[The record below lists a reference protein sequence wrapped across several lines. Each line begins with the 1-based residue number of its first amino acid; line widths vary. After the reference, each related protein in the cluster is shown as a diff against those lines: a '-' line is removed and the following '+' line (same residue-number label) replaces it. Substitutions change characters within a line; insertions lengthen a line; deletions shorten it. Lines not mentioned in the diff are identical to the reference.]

1 MAGLFFRYESDHA
14 SIMTFK
20 RFLLILAALAI
31 LLIGWCY
38 WSAISDPVVRE
49 ARVELPGFPAG
60 QAPVRVALIS
70 DLHVQG
76 PDMPPERVARIVEQ
90 VNAQRPDLVL
100 IAGDIVGDRTL
111 SRHYSTAES
120 VAPLAGLRA
129 HLGTI
134 AVLGNHDYWR
144 NGQEVRTALTRAG
157 IRVLVNQATQA
168 GPLAIGGLDDQ
179 RTGHN
184 RDAQTYSAMRA
195 LPGARVLLSH
205 SPDPFATLPPDVG
218 LMLAG
223 HTHCGQIRLPLFGA
237 LTNDSAYGDR
247 YACGFI
253 EQNGRKLIVTAGLG
267 ASILPLR
274 LMAPPDF
281 WIVTIGPRERQAL
294 RSAAAPAPRR

>member
-1 MAGLFFRYESDHA
+1 MK
-14 SIMTFK
+14 FK
-20 RFLLILAALAI
+20 RFLLILAAL
-31 LLIGWCY
+31 LLLLLGWCY
-38 WSAISDPVVRE
+38 WSAIADPEVRE
-49 ARVELPGFPAG
+49 ARVALPGFPAG

-70 DLHVQG
+70 DFHVQG

-90 VNAQRPDLVL
+90 VNAQRPDLIL
-100 IAGDIVGDRTL
+100 IAGDIAGDRAL
-111 SRHYSTAES
+111 ARQYSDAES
-120 VAPLAGLRA
+120 VAPLADLRA
-129 HLGTI
+129 RFGTI

-144 NGQEVRTALTRAG
+144 DGAEMRAALTRAG
-157 IRVLVNQATQA
+157 IRVLANQAVQA
-168 GPLAIGGLDDQ
+168 GPLVIGGLDDQ

-184 RDAQTYSAMRA
+184 RDNQTYSAMRA

-205 SPDPFATLPPDVG
+205 SPDPFATLPPDIG

-223 HTHCGQIRLPLFGA
+223 HTHCGQIRLPFIGA

-274 LMAPPDF
+274 LLAPPDF
-281 WIVTIGPRERQAL
+281 WIVTIGP
-294 RSAAAPAPRR
+294 PARR

>member
-1 MAGLFFRYESDHA
+1 MKL
-14 SIMTFK
+14 K
-20 RFLLILAALAI
+20 RVLLILAALLI
-31 LLIGWCY
+31 LLLCWGY
-38 WSAISDPVVRE
+38 WGAVVDPAVRE
-49 ARVELPGFPAG
+49 ARVDLPGFPAG
-60 QAPVRVALIS
+60 QAPVRVALLS

-76 PDMPPERVARIVEQ
+76 PDMPPERVARIVAQ
-90 VNAQRPDLVL
+90 VNAQHPDLVL
-100 IAGDIVGDRTL
+100 IAGDFAGDRTL
-111 SRHYSTAES
+111 STHAYSSAEA

-129 HLGTI
+129 RFGTI

-144 NGQEVRTALTRAG
+144 NGPEMRQALTRAG
-157 IRVLVNQATQA
+157 VRVLANQAVQA

-184 RDAQTYSAMRA
+184 RDNQTYAAMRA

-205 SPDPFATLPPDVG
+205 SPDPFATLPPDIG

-223 HTHCGQIRLPLFGA
+223 HTHCGQIRLPLLGA
-237 LTNDSAYGDR
+237 LTNDSAYGER

-253 EQNGRKLIVTAGLG
+253 AQNGRKLIVTAGLG

-281 WIVTIGPRERQAL
+281 WIVTIGPRSGRQVSRPSAQER
-294 RSAAAPAPRR
+294 